1 MHLWKCSSY
10 NFDLDRVNSRTALTA
25 GRLHRLICLL
35 LAGLVKGSSCP
46 LVSNNCWIIAEH
58 WVINK
63 NQPKVKRW
71 ASGSKIFNVKLK
83 MEKLFKGKDLHKNL
97 YLRSLTSSQ
106 VFNLVTPEMT
116 SQLLLIFS
124 RGTQE
129 IESSAFLYMAEVKT
143 VPLYWFQEDVA
154 YIYIFL
160 IMSILLCC

>member
-1 MHLWKCSSY
+1 
-10 NFDLDRVNSRTALTA
+10 
-25 GRLHRLICLL
+25 
-35 LAGLVKGSSCP
+35 
-46 LVSNNCWIIAEH
+46 
-58 WVINK
+58 
-63 NQPKVKRW
+63 
-71 ASGSKIFNVKLK
+71 

-143 VPLYWFQEDVA
+143 VPLY
-154 YIYIFL
+154 
-160 IMSILLCC
+160 